1 MKKFNRY
8 FGGEYLKYWY
18 AAFVV
23 VVGIMAFN
31 FYNSRAVDG
40 YILTVYDKG
49 GNILQEKKITRT
61 ELSRGGLYPE
71 ITKSYRPVKKF

>member
-1 MKKFNRY
+1 MKRFNKY

-18 AAFVV
+18 AGFVV

-31 FYNSRAVDG
+31 FYNSRSVDS
-40 YILTVYDKG
+40 YILTIYDKNG
-49 GNILQEKKITRT
+49 KVVQEKEISRM